1 MEKETKEKVLSATK
15 DVLIAIGVLGLVF
28 VAVGMGN
35 AVQLLKYTP
44 LLKKTKLK
52 KFELNQALKRLISR
66 GLIEIK
72 EDKETEY
79 LALTPRGKKMLL
91 KYQLEGLVSQKPKKW
106 DKKYRVVIFDVSE
119 SQKKIRDN
127 LRNNLK
133 SFGFLCLQDSVWVY
147 PYPCKEIIDLLKQ
160 YLNLNAEVI
169 YMTADMIEN
178 DKYLREEFKI

>member
-15 DVLIAIGVLGLVF
+15 DVLLAIGILGFVF
-28 VAVGMGN
+28 VAAGMGN

-79 LALTPRGKKMLL
+79 LVLTPKGKRMLL

-106 DKKYRVVIFDVSE
+106 DKKYRIVIFDVAE
-119 SQKKIRDN
+119 SQRKVRDS

-133 SFGFLCLQDSVWVY
+133 MFGFIPLQDSVWVY

-160 YLNLNAEVI
+160 YLDLNAEVI